1 MQAVFYNLN
10 SQVFLNELLSGGWTI
25 GSIAKRA
32 HTRGLQKRNIGVS
45 TVSDVVS
52 LIRDHIQP
60 ETEKFKKFIIEEV
73 EPCQRPTKNE
83 KKVGISLAGIS
94 KCLSIFFSFEWQNNW
109 STSVMSSVHS

>member
-1 MQAVFYNLN
+1 MNLKTVSNNFYEPHEGKNI
-10 SQVFLNELLSGGWTI
+10 SDTI

-94 KCLSIFFSFEWQNNW
+94 KCLLAGNQLYEL
-109 STSVMSSVHS
+109 